1 MREYY
6 FANCRLRMD
15 DEIADDGSMSCLSAF
30 SGEMPYEHTF
40 TLRLGDAG
48 AVDEVYQEAL
58 KGPVVSETTGDELR
72 RLEDGWR
79 LITKPKTEQGLER
92 ARQVLVCGRD
102 YRDMTLYCA
111 KPENGYYTLFK
122 TMLRVMSGV
131 GRAFAGGI
139 TLHASLVEKDGYGV
153 LFTGPSGMGKSTQ
166 ARLWE
171 RYQGAEIINGDSPAI
186 YERDGAWYA
195 SGLPCDGKDDI
206 YKQRELPIKAVIVLE
221 QAKENHIRRVEAPE
235 AMAALLQL
243 VMYPFWDDEAMDRLS
258 AAMFRCASA
267 VPFYHLKNLPEEA
280 ATILTHRTINE
291 KVI

>member
-1 MREYY
+1 MHEYY

-15 DEIADDGSMSCLSAF
+15 DAIAEDGSMASLSAF
-30 SGEMPYEHTF
+30 SAPMPYAHSF

-48 AVDEVYQEAL
+48 AVDEVYAEAL
-58 KGPVVSETTGDELR
+58 KGPVVSETTGFQLR

-79 LITKPKTEQGLER
+79 LITKPKTEQGLGR
-92 ARQVLVCGRD
+92 ARQVLACGRD

-111 KPENGYYTLFK
+111 KPEGGYYTLFK
-122 TMLRVMSGV
+122 TMLRVMCGV
-131 GRAFAGGI
+131 GRAFVGGL
-139 TLHASLVEKDGYGV
+139 TLHAALVEKDGYGV

-171 RYQGAEIINGDSPAI
+171 RYQGAEIINGDSPAV

-195 SGLPCDGKDDI
+195 SGLPWDSKDDI
-206 YKQRELPIKAVIVLE
+206 YKQRELPIRAIIVLE
-221 QAKENHIRRVEAPE
+221 QAKENSIRRMAAPE

-258 AAMFRCASA
+258 AAMFRCASV
-267 VPFYHLKNLPEEA
+267 VPFYHLKNLPEVA
-280 ATILTHRTINE
+280 ATILTHKTINE